1 MRPEDFS
8 PGATVSHASL
18 GQGMVICVVQRTPAL
33 DAFVLVRFDRDFV
46 ASWALSKIGQPAHIF
61 TDAWFVANPFTL
73 KLGKPL
79 P

>member
-8 PGATVSHASL
+8 PGETVSHASL

-33 DAFVLVRFDRDFV
+33 DAFVLVRFNRDFV
-46 ASWALSKIGQPAHIF
+46 ASWSLSKSGQPAHVF
-61 TDAWFVANPFTL
+61 TNDWFQTNPFTL
-73 KLGKPL
+73 KPGKPL